1 MFEYPIIPIILC
13 GGTGTRLWPI
23 SRESYP
29 KQYLKLNS
37 NENLTL
43 LQRTVKRISNI
54 QGLKEPILVC
64 NDEHRFIAAE
74 QMRQICVKPQSILL
88 EPFGKNT
95 APAITLAALTA
106 ISKEKDPILLVL
118 SSDHYIE
125 DEAKFLNVIKK
136 GLTYAKHN
144 NRLITFGVL
153 PTKPET
159 GYGYIKAENP
169 FEKDIVEAIKIDK
182 FIEKPDLDTAR
193 NFLEDKKYLWNSGI
207 FAFKADIF
215 INEVKK
221 YSYKIF
227 EICNSSLLNSEN
239 DLDFK
244 RINKSYFSKC
254 PNISIDVAIMEKT
267 NLGTVLNLNA
277 GWSDVGD
284 WQSLWEISKKDTK
297 GNSCDGKTYLKNV
310 KDCILKSEN
319 RLIVGVD
326 LNDLV
331 IVETRDAMLVANKS
345 SSQLIKQIVED
356 LSNKNFPEGITNKK
370 SYRPWG
376 NYVSLVES
384 DLWQVKRLEIK
395 IGESISLQKH
405 KYRSEH
411 WVVVDGIADVEID
424 NNKST
429 LNLNESIFV
438 PKGAKHRLSN
448 KGDRNLV
455 IIEIQI
461 GDYLGED
468 DIIRYQ
474 DRYGRN

>member
-1 MFEYPIIPIILC
+1 MLEYPIIPIILC

-54 QGLKEPILVC
+54 QGLKDPILVC

-74 QMRQICVKPQSILL
+74 QMRQISVKPQSILL

-125 DEAKFLNVIKK
+125 DEAKFINVINK
-136 GLTYAKHN
+136 GLTYAKQ

-169 FEKDIVEAIKIDK
+169 FDKEIVEAIKIDK
-182 FIEKPDLDTAR
+182 FIEKPDLDTAKT
-193 NFLEDKKYLWNSGI
+193 FLEDKKYLWNSGI

-221 YSYKIF
+221 YSSKIF

-244 RINKSYFSKC
+244 RINKNYFSKC

-277 GWSDVGD
+277 GWSDIGN

-331 IVETRDAMLVANKS
+331 IVETRDAILVANKS

-356 LSNKNFPEGITNKK
+356 LSNKNFPESITNKK

>member
-54 QGLKEPILVC
+54 QGLKDPILVC

-74 QMRQICVKPQSILL
+74 QMRQISVKPQSILL

-125 DEAKFLNVIKK
+125 DEAKFINVINK
-136 GLTYAKHN
+136 GLAYAKQ

-169 FEKDIVEAIKIDK
+169 FKKDIVEAIKIDK

-193 NFLEDKKYLWNSGI
+193 TFLEDKKYLWNSGI

-221 YSYKIF
+221 YSSKIF

-277 GWSDVGD
+277 GWSDIGN

-331 IVETRDAMLVANKS
+331 IVETRDAILVANKS

-356 LSNKNFPEGITNKK
+356 LSNLNFAEGITNKK

-384 DLWQVKRLEIK
+384 NLWQVKRLEIK

-438 PKGAKHRLSN
+438 PKGAKHRLTN

>member
-1 MFEYPIIPIILC
+1 MLEYPIIPIILC

-54 QGLKEPILVC
+54 QGLKDPILVC

-74 QMRQICVKPQSILL
+74 QMRQISVKPQSILL

-125 DEAKFLNVIKK
+125 DEAKFINVINK
-136 GLTYAKHN
+136 GLTYAKQ

-169 FEKDIVEAIKIDK
+169 FDKGIVEAIKIDK
-182 FIEKPDLDTAR
+182 FIEKPDLDTAKT
-193 NFLEDKKYLWNSGI
+193 FLEDKKYLWNSGI

-221 YSYKIF
+221 YSSKIF

-277 GWSDVGD
+277 GWSDIGN

-297 GNSCDGKTYLKNV
+297 GNSCDGKTYLNV

-331 IVETRDAMLVANKS
+331 IVETRDAILVANKS

-356 LSNKNFPEGITNKK
+356 LSNMNFPESITNKK

>member
-1 MFEYPIIPIILC
+1 
-13 GGTGTRLWPI
+13 
-23 SRESYP
+23 
-29 KQYLKLNS
+29 
-37 NENLTL
+37 
-43 LQRTVKRISNI
+43 
-54 QGLKEPILVC
+54 
-64 NDEHRFIAAE
+64 
-74 QMRQICVKPQSILL
+74 
-88 EPFGKNT
+88 
-95 APAITLAALTA
+95 
-106 ISKEKDPILLVL
+106 
-118 SSDHYIE
+118 
-125 DEAKFLNVIKK
+125 
-136 GLTYAKHN
+136 
-144 NRLITFGVL
+144 
-153 PTKPET
+153 
-159 GYGYIKAENP
+159 
-169 FEKDIVEAIKIDK
+169 
-182 FIEKPDLDTAR
+182 
-193 NFLEDKKYLWNSGI
+193 
-207 FAFKADIF
+207 
-215 INEVKK
+215 
-221 YSYKIF
+221 
-227 EICNSSLLNSEN
+227 
-239 DLDFK
+239 
-244 RINKSYFSKC
+244 
-254 PNISIDVAIMEKT
+254 MEKT

-277 GWSDVGD
+277 GWSDIGN

-356 LSNKNFPEGITNKK
+356 LSNMNFPEGITNKK

-376 NYVSLVES
+376 NYVPLVEN

-448 KGDRNLV
+448 KGDKNLV

>member
-1 MFEYPIIPIILC
+1 MLEYPIIPIILC

-54 QGLKEPILVC
+54 QGLKDPILVC

-74 QMRQICVKPQSILL
+74 QMRQISVKPQSILL

-125 DEAKFLNVIKK
+125 DEAKFINVINK
-136 GLTYAKHN
+136 GLTYAKQ

-193 NFLEDKKYLWNSGI
+193 TFLEDKKYLWNSGI

-221 YSYKIF
+221 YSSKIF

-277 GWSDVGD
+277 GWSDIGN

-331 IVETRDAMLVANKS
+331 IVETRDAILVANKS

-356 LSNKNFPEGITNKK
+356 LSNMNFPESITNKK

>member
-1 MFEYPIIPIILC
+1 MSEYPIIPIILC

-54 QGLKEPILVC
+54 HGLKDPILVC

-74 QMRQICVKPQSILL
+74 QMRQIGVKPQSILL

-125 DEAKFLNVIKK
+125 DEAKFINVIKK
-136 GLTYAKHN
+136 GLDYAKHN
-144 NRLITFGVL
+144 KLITFGVL

-169 FEKDIVEAIKIDK
+169 FEKDIVEGIKIDK

-193 NFLEDKKYLWNSGI
+193 TFLDDKKYLWNSGI

-221 YSYKIF
+221 YSSKIF

-277 GWSDVGD
+277 GWSDIGN

-310 KDCILKSEN
+310 KNCILKSED

-331 IVETRDAMLVANKS
+331 IVETRDAILVANKS

-356 LSNKNFPEGITNKK
+356 LSNLNFAEGITNKK

-429 LNLNESIFV
+429 LNINESIFV

>member
-54 QGLKEPILVC
+54 KGLKDPILVC

-74 QMRQICVKPQSILL
+74 QMRQISVKPQSILL

-125 DEAKFLNVIKK
+125 DEAKFINVINK
-136 GLTYAKHN
+136 GLTYAKQ

-169 FEKDIVEAIKIDK
+169 FDKEIVEAIKIDK

-193 NFLEDKKYLWNSGI
+193 TFLEDKKYLWNSGI

-221 YSYKIF
+221 YSSKIF

-277 GWSDVGD
+277 GWSDIGN

-331 IVETRDAMLVANKS
+331 IVETRDAILVANKS

-356 LSNKNFPEGITNKK
+356 LSNMNFPESITNKK
-370 SYRPWG
+370 SHRPWG

>member
-54 QGLKEPILVC
+54 QGLKDPILVC

-74 QMRQICVKPQSILL
+74 QMRQISVKPQSILL

-125 DEAKFLNVIKK
+125 DEAKFINVINK
-136 GLTYAKHN
+136 GLAYAKQ

-169 FEKDIVEAIKIDK
+169 FKKDIVEAIKIDK

-193 NFLEDKKYLWNSGI
+193 TFLEDKKYLWNSGI

-221 YSYKIF
+221 YSSKIF

-277 GWSDVGD
+277 GWSDIGN

-331 IVETRDAMLVANKS
+331 IVETRDAILVANKS

-356 LSNKNFPEGITNKK
+356 LSNMNFPESITNKK

-438 PKGAKHRLSN
+438 PKGAKHRLTN